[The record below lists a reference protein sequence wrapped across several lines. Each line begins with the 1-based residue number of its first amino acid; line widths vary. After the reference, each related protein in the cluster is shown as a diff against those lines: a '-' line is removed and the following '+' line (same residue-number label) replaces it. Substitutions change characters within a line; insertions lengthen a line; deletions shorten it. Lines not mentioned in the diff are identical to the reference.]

1 MLPQNGPYPLP
12 DKRLQLSIKKH
23 VQTGFTLI
31 ELMVTLLI
39 GMLLT
44 LAVLVIQAELSRANM
59 LLADAS
65 QRNDQ
70 ARSAL
75 DLLQRDLGNALYM
88 LGGTTPRCEATLQYT
103 GAAAT
108 PVATLHGV
116 TARPQPAPLPASTAV
131 ADALLKPDA
140 YAGGEGG
147 VTNASHMLTV
157 TLVPSALR
165 APPTTGVQSTPYK
178 VVHNVVAT
186 APSGQQAVNDGWLPL
201 NSTTGIA
208 AGDSL
213 TLLLPL
219 SGGTASGLACLRFTA
234 GSLGTVSL
242 PPPATGTVAAV
253 RMAVPGKFA
262 DFTQPLRDAG
272 LLAAGQVL
280 TNGQLV
286 GTKLKNDGPA
296 AGQGAVQTLVYYV
309 ARAAN
314 GASGS
319 VPVLARATINAD
331 GTLAAQPAPVAAGVV
346 SLQAL
351 FGVDGASAATPP
363 TGGVTHYRTW
373 QQVTASQLTGRVRTV
388 LYAVVARTLQAHRQ
402 NPEVTQVDIPSP
414 QLAAGDPVFTA
425 FRPRTDDEKRD
436 RYTVHTAEVALRN
449 QIWGR

>member
-1 MLPQNGPYPLP
+1 MPHQNGPYPLP

-140 YAGGEGG
+140 YASGEGG
-147 VTNASHMLTV
+147 VTNASDMLAV

-165 APPTTGVQSTPYK
+165 APPASGAQSTPYK

-186 APSGQQAVNDGWLPL
+186 ASSGQQAVNDGWLPL
-201 NSTTGIA
+201 NNTTGIA
-208 AGDSL
+208 AGDAL

-219 SGGTASGLACLRFTA
+219 SGAAASGLACLRFTA

-242 PPPATGTVAAV
+242 PAPATGTVAAV
-253 RMAVPGKFA
+253 HMAASGKFA

-351 FGVDGASAATPP
+351 FGVDGISTATPP

-373 QQVTASQLTGRVRTV
+373 PQVTAGQLAGRVRTV
-388 LYAVVARTLQAHRQ
+388 LYAVVARTLQAHRE